1 MNGVFKSCEA
11 RKSAVF
17 VPYIISL
24 FSDDEDYKMA
34 RRAKPKVKK
43 YKGIQS
49 DRKFSKKGR
58 FSFFLFFSLNFFS
71 EKFYFNT
78 PKL

>member
-1 MNGVFKSCEA
+1 MSQIFSWSILLVTWIVFMNGVFKSCEA

-58 FSFFLFFSLNFFS
+58 FSFFF
-71 EKFYFNT
+71 
-78 PKL
+78 